1 MELTELR
8 NALFGI
14 FGVDDAGLLGDA
26 IMSSI
31 DNQDYAKFDAC
42 VELVGNDGL
51 RHDFLQKIYQH
62 HLANRDELSQ
72 DFTPPSLGK
81 LVAALTANEDTCF
94 DICAGSGALTIQAWA
109 MNPARRFVCFEID
122 GHVIPYLIFN
132 CAIRNMDAAIFH
144 SDYLSGEI
152 HDAWILAK
160 SRRYS
165 GVERV
170 PLSRERDQQP
180 AIQRKMEQGQGLLC

>member
-8 NALFGI
+8 NGLLDI
-14 FGVDDAGLLGDA
+14 FGVGDAIALGDA

-31 DNQDYAKFDAC
+31 TTQDYAKFDAC

-51 RHDFLQKIYQH
+51 RHDFLQKIYQY
-62 HLANRDELSQ
+62 HLANRNELSQ

-81 LVAALTANEDTCF
+81 LIGALTASGDTCL

-109 MNPARRFVCFEID
+109 MNPARSFVCFEID
-122 GHVIPYLIFN
+122 GTVIPYLIFN

-144 SDYLSGEI
+144 ADYLAGEI
-152 HDAWILAK
+152 YDAWLLAK
-160 SRRYS
+160 SGRYS
-165 GVERV
+165 GIERV
-170 PLSRERDQQP
+170 SLAWERDQQP
-180 AIQRKMEQGQGLLC
+180 SIQRKMEQGQGMLY